1 MGNPAICARQLR
13 KHYGETRALDGIS
26 LDIASGQI
34 CALLGQNGAGKTTF
48 IHCALGLTRIS
59 GGEILVLGEAAGS
72 LAAKKRIGVML
83 QDTDLPDLLTA
94 REHIERFACYYDDP
108 QPTDPLIAD
117 SGIEAFADK
126 RYKTLSGG
134 QKRRVQ
140 FAVSLV
146 GQPDVLFLD
155 EPTTGLDQDART
167 DVWSNIRRLAQRGT
181 TVILT
186 THYLEE
192 ADALADRIVVIH
204 DGQII
209 ADDDASKI
217 RSQVGGSL
225 ISCHTSLNNEQ
236 LEALPALRSVSRSG
250 RIAQLLSEDAPA
262 SLRALLATDPDLTD
276 LTVTKPSLNEAFVA
290 LTAAKE
296 NRP

>member
-1 MGNPAICARQLR
+1 MGNPAICAHQLR
-13 KHYGETRALDGIS
+13 KHYGDTQALKGVS
-26 LDIASGQI
+26 VDIAPGQI

-48 IHCALGLTRIS
+48 IHCALGLIPASS
-59 GGEILVLGEAAGS
+59 GTIEVLGEGAGS

-83 QDTDLPDLLTA
+83 QDTDLPDLLTP
-94 REHIERFACYYDDP
+94 REHIERFACYYDNP
-108 QPTDPLIAD
+108 QPTDALIVD
-117 SGIEAFADK
+117 SGIAAFAEQ

-140 FAVSLV
+140 FAVALV

-155 EPTTGLDQDART
+155 EPTTGLDQEARQ
-167 DVWSNIRRLAQRGT
+167 DVWRNIRRLADSGT

-204 DGQII
+204 DGQVI
-209 ADDDASKI
+209 ADDAASTI
-217 RSQVGGSL
+217 RSQVGGSM
-225 ISCHTSLNNEQ
+225 IACHTRLDNKQ
-236 LEALPALRSVSRSG
+236 LEALPGVRSVSLSG

-262 SLRALLATDPDLTD
+262 SLLALLLADPDLTD

-290 LTAAKE
+290 LTEA
-296 NRP
+296 